1 MDEVLVFLR
10 QKRDAIDA
18 LLAEKKYQEAF
29 PLAKALFMVLGQQ
42 RQAHPQ
48 TEENT
53 AAHLTLL
60 LETAVVASQLGI
72 CLSTAGNGEEALRFY
87 KLAIRF
93 FALITPPPTVLY
105 VCYNNVG
112 ELFHGQ
118 GDRDTAIAYYERA
131 LQGMETAEIT
141 PELKAIWHNN
151 LGTALAEKEELGRA
165 IPYLRQALRFI
176 RESPNRDEE
185 AHILNNLGIALSD
198 SDNFAEALAMHQSA
212 LELARQY
219 GFENHAENARQ
230 QIVLCRLHG
239 A

>member
-29 PLAKALFMVLGQQ
+29 PLAKALFTVLGQQ

-48 TEENT
+48 TEENAET
-53 AAHLTLL
+53 HLTLL
-60 LETAVVASQLGI
+60 LETAVVSGQLGI
-72 CLSTAGNGEEALRFY
+72 CLRKAGNGEDALRFF

-93 FALITPPPTVLY
+93 FELIIPPPTALY
-105 VCYNNVG
+105 ACYNNLG
-112 ELFHGQ
+112 GLFHEQ
-118 GDRDTAIAYYERA
+118 GDRDMAIAYYERA
-131 LQGMETAEIT
+131 LQGTETAEIT

-151 LGTALAEKEELGRA
+151 LGTALAEKEELDKA

-176 RESPNRDEE
+176 QESPNRDEE
-185 AHILNNLGIALSD
+185 ANIRNNLGVALSD
-198 SDNFAEALAMHQSA
+198 SDNFTEALAMHQSA
-212 LELARQY
+212 LELAQQY

-230 QIVLCRLHG
+230 QIILGRLYG